1 MFAVHMYAPLEAK
14 VVSLVKVIYRV
25 FRLTVVESNAKI
37 NITSSKSEL
46 KTFECKCDL
55 LGYS

>member
-1 MFAVHMYAPLEAK
+1 MYAPLEAK

-37 NITSSKSEL
+37 NITSSKSEV
-46 KTFECKCDL
+46 KTFECKYDL
-55 LGYS
+55 SGYS